1 MEKTILV
8 GGKAQQGTGVTSIFL
23 GKIFCR
29 LGFYV
34 FNYRDYPSLITGGH
48 NFNVLKISDKPI
60 FSHENN
66 YDIILA
72 LDQET
77 IDLHK
82 KDLKKE
88 GFVLGRKGLASEKL
102 QAADTGPILE
112 KLKLPPVF
120 ENNILIGWLFKYL
133 GSEKEF
139 LFEEAKKQFGV
150 KSENVIKTL
159 GEGYD
164 LNQDF
169 FAKDKFKKQKGERHL
184 ITGNE
189 AIALGALA
197 AGVDICFGYPMTPAT
212 PVLKFLSRKQ
222 IEEDILFSQL
232 ENEIAVINAALGASF
247 GGAKSMVATS
257 GGGFALMTEAVSLA
271 GMTELPVVI
280 YLGQR
285 MGPSTGV
292 ATYSGQGDLK
302 FALNAGQGEFLRI
315 VSAPGDPQEAIQR
328 TQEAFY
334 LASKYRTPAIIVGDK
349 HLGESGFSFDEIKNS
364 EISNERF
371 IIKNPPESY
380 QSYEITESGISPQA
394 VPGQGS
400 VVRAN
405 SYEHKEFGH
414 SAEDAISVA
423 KMAEKRLRKSKSIAK
438 EIQKMT
444 PVKVYGQGKN
454 LILSWGSTKG
464 AILDSLTKLKDF
476 RFLQICYLG
485 PFPEKEVMSE
495 IKKSKK
501 VILAENN
508 VTGLLGQVI
517 RENTGILLDN
527 KILKYDARPFTP
539 EYLIKEI
546 KKHYA

>member
-29 LGFYV
+29 LGYYI

-48 NFNVLKISDKPI
+48 NFNVLRVSDKPI
-60 FSHENN
+60 FSHEDK
-66 YDIILA
+66 YDLIIA

-77 IDLHK
+77 IDLHV

-88 GFVLGRKGLASEKL
+88 GFILGRKGLESGKL

-159 GEGYD
+159 EEGYD

-169 FAKDKFKKQKGERHL
+169 FAKDKFKKRKGERRL

-189 AIALGALA
+189 AVALGALA
-197 AGVDICFGYPMTPAT
+197 SGLDVCFGYPMTPAT

-222 IEEDILFSQL
+222 IEEDILFFQP

-247 GGAKSMVATS
+247 AGAKSMVATS
-257 GGGFALMTEAVSLA
+257 GGGFALMTEAISMT
-271 GMTELPVVI
+271 GMAELPVVI

-292 ATYSGQGDLK
+292 PTYSGQGDLK

-334 LASKYRTPAIIVGDK
+334 LATKYRAPAIIIGDK
-349 HLGESGFSFDEIKNS
+349 HLGESGFSFDEIQNS
-364 EISNERF
+364 KISSQRSV
-371 IIKNPPESY
+371 IQNPPADY
-380 QSYEITESGISPQA
+380 QSYKITESGVSPQA
-394 VPGQGS
+394 VPGQGPA
-400 VVRAN
+400 VRAN
-405 SYEHKEFGH
+405 SYEHKESGH
-414 SAEDAISVA
+414 SAEDAASVA
-423 KMAEKRLRKSKSIAK
+423 KMAEKRLRKSKSIVK
-438 EIQKMT
+438 EIQKMS

-454 LILSWGSTKG
+454 LIVGWGSTKG
-464 AILDSLTKLKDF
+464 AIADSLKGLKDF
-476 RFLQICYLG
+476 RFLQISYLN
-485 PFPEKEVMSE
+485 PFPEKEVTNE

-501 VILAENN
+501 VILVESN

-517 RENTGILLDN
+517 REKTGISLEN

-539 EYLIKEI
+539 DYLVNEI
-546 KKHYA
+546 KKIKG